1 MENLAGED
9 EFYLLTPTACSQVT
23 QHLKMVLWLVPLIM
37 KLGCLFMAGV
47 QHVDGPAPLKD
58 NSRLCLVGLSMLHIL
73 NLRLLL
79 ATGRCLCALA
89 HYHQL
94 SNWSGDPTGTLG
106 VATTFLATYA
116 LYRLYIH
123 WFHTQ
128 YLQPNEFLD
137 KQSVI
142 TDPKVDNRIRTV
154 GSALAH
160 LCDADDQQ
168 ETMIGIYGKNS
179 PEWVVTLFA
188 CSAYSLVALPL
199 YETLGSE
206 AMEHVCRQA
215 TPSAVVCD
223 NVSMAINALKWTH
236 GALRW
241 LIIIRDDADFEQ
253 FRREQSASSSVRVIS
268 FDELLLLHLLL
279 SATMSQWLSMHF
291 KWTHGALR
299 WLIIIRDDADFEQF
313 RREQSASSSVRV
325 ISFDE
330 LLHPDGD
337 DLYIIG
343 YTSGSTGLPKGVLFS
358 HRNCVLS
365 AFGGIHICAET
376 KAPVDQFSHFSYLPL
391 AHCYERVNIATLFYV
406 GGRIGFLTSDVTGLL
421 NDLRDFQPYYFSTVP
436 RVLIRV
442 YNQVMQRVSSSKLL
456 QYLLRWAIRQ
466 KLQEQSRGIFRKA
479 GLLDRIFFKP
489 IRDKTGGHIQ
499 IVVSSSAPISD
510 EVLDFTRAAF
520 SCPVIECYGLTETSG
535 ILCATLL
542 GDMNPG
548 HTGTPYL
555 DFQIKLIDVPEMNL
569 VVKRDGM
576 GEVSVYGFVVLYPVL
591 RFWGVN
597 LLHRRKWKEL
607 YASSQLVSNVF
618 VDGDAHQTFV
628 VAIVEPNFE
637 ELRKRLG
644 QQMNGTLSNG
654 SIHHQ
659 PRQNGSLVPCAQ
671 DLTDEELC
679 QNASVR
685 RLVLNEL
692 TQIGRKGGLK
702 GFEQAKA
709 IHLSAHPFT
718 VDNGMLT
725 PTLKVS
731 RPNVRRHFVSVI
743 RQLYAEHKE

>member
-1 MENLAGED
+1 VQMETIFTLSDILAVVRVCPK
-9 EFYLLTPTACSQVT
+9 EFYSVT
-23 QHLKMVLWLVPLIM
+23 EIVFSLPSVVSIFVLKRKPLWTNFRIFPISLSRIVTNESIYYHYISLCVH
-37 KLGCLFMAGV
+37 KLGIF
-47 QHVDGPAPLKD
+47 Q
-58 NSRLCLVGLSMLHIL
+58 
-73 NLRLLL
+73 
-79 ATGRCLCALA
+79 ATL
-89 HYHQL
+89 
-94 SNWSGDPTGTLG
+94 
-106 VATTFLATYA
+106 
-116 LYRLYIH
+116 LYI
-123 WFHTQ
+123 
-128 YLQPNEFLD
+128 
-137 KQSVI
+137 
-142 TDPKVDNRIRTV
+142 
-154 GSALAH
+154 
-160 LCDADDQQ
+160 
-168 ETMIGIYGKNS
+168 
-179 PEWVVTLFA
+179 
-188 CSAYSLVALPL
+188 
-199 YETLGSE
+199 
-206 AMEHVCRQA
+206 
-215 TPSAVVCD
+215 
-223 NVSMAINALKWTH
+223 
-236 GALRW
+236 
-241 LIIIRDDADFEQ
+241 
-253 FRREQSASSSVRVIS
+253 
-268 FDELLLLHLLL
+268 
-279 SATMSQWLSMHF
+279 
-291 KWTHGALR
+291 
-299 WLIIIRDDADFEQF
+299 
-313 RREQSASSSVRV
+313 
-325 ISFDE
+325 
-330 LLHPDGD
+330 
-337 DLYIIG
+337 
-343 YTSGSTGLPKGVLFS
+343 
-358 HRNCVLS
+358 
-365 AFGGIHICAET
+365 
-376 KAPVDQFSHFSYLPL
+376 
-391 AHCYERVNIATLFYV
+391 

-456 QYLLRWAIRQ
+456 IYLLRWAIRQ
-466 KLQEQSRGIFRKA
+466 KLQEQGRGIFRKA

-548 HTGTPYL
+548 HIGTPYL
-555 DFQIKLIDVPEMNL
+555 DFQIKLVDVPEMNL

-576 GEVSVYGFVVLYPVL
+576 GEICAKGQACTKGYYQDAINTKKLFEPEGFLRTGDIGVWTKDGALKVVD
-591 RFWGVN
+591 
-597 LLHRRKWKEL
+597 RRKSFFKLAQGEFVTPKKVEEL

-628 VAIVEPNFE
+628 VAIVEPNFG

-692 TQIGRKGGLK
+692 TQIGRNGGLK